1 MSFNQRG
8 KRSDSPIDSNRVF
21 FSSLKESYLAAVKEA
36 ESAGLPQRAI
46 DSSNKGNR
54 MLQKMGWREGTGL
67 GKTNQGRTN
76 IIEVIITRNRI
87 KAISYSHRRPAILE
101 KGRKRISCKIPIVI

>member
-1 MSFNQRG
+1 M
-8 KRSDSPIDSNRVF
+8 
-21 FSSLKESYLAAVKEA
+21 KEK

-54 MLQKMGWREGTGL
+54 MLQKMGWKEGTGL

-76 IIEVIITRNRI
+76 IIEVMRKSSLALVRTFPLIP
-87 KAISYSHRRPAILE
+87 RPFD
-101 KGRKRISCKIPIVI
+101 KSFRG

>member
-1 MSFNQRG
+1 M
-8 KRSDSPIDSNRVF
+8 
-21 FSSLKESYLAAVKEA
+21 KEK

-54 MLQKMGWREGTGL
+54 MLQKMGWKEGTGL

-76 IIEVIITRNRI
+76 IIEVMR
-87 KAISYSHRRPAILE
+87 KSPLAIAPTFPLIPRPFGKSFL
-101 KGRKRISCKIPIVI
+101 G

>member
-1 MSFNQRG
+1 M
-8 KRSDSPIDSNRVF
+8 
-21 FSSLKESYLAAVKEA
+21 KEK

-54 MLQKMGWREGTGL
+54 MLQKMGWKEGTGL

-76 IIEVIITRNRI
+76 IIEVM
-87 KAISYSHRRPAILE
+87 
-101 KGRKRISCKIPIVI
+101 RKSPLALAPTIPLIPRSFDKSFRG